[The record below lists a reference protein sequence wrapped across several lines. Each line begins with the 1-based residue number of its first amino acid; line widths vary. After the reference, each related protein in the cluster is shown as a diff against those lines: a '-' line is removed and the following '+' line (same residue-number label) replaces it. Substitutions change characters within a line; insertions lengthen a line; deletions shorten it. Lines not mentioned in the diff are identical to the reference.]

1 MAEQYM
7 RIVLPN
13 GTVYFLKD
21 VDGDCYVIEVKWDE
35 ATFKFI
41 LRAYAFSYG
50 ECLTKE
56 EYEDLLLIRELSK

>member
-1 MAEQYM
+1 MAEQYV

-13 GTVYFLKD
+13 GSVFLLKNI
-21 VDGDCYVIEVKWDE
+21 DGDCYVNEVKCDE